1 MNTSLNT
8 HYGVCNTAV
17 DTAAKTVT
25 VGGNFSL
32 VTGAQVVV
40 KFTNGNTANPSTL
53 NVNNTGA
60 KNITTGYGKSFN
72 INGESILTFEYD
84 GTSWNVISSNQM
96 ITSGNTNNGYTLQT
110 INSQTSGLAIANG
123 FSVTDS
129 VDGDLYIAHGGT
141 NENAIYC
148 TGGNIVTTD
157 TVQGNIVTATGAVQG
172 NIVHNTRTITAT
184 TTLDAKDN
192 IVLCNNSSE
201 IDINIKMNQVLPG
214 QVFTVIKTTTT
225 DVNVRTLSATNSSVP
240 LLRVLDTSMTSVS
253 VHDLSGIG
261 VWNLYCIG
269 NYIYL
274 YKL

>member
-1 MNTSLNT
+1 M
-8 HYGVCNTAV
+8 
-17 DTAAKTVT
+17 
-25 VGGNFSL
+25 
-32 VTGAQVVV
+32 
-40 KFTNGNTANPSTL
+40 KFTNGNTATTGTL

-72 INGESILTFEYD
+72 ISAESILMLEYD
-84 GTSWNVISSNQM
+84 GTSWVVISSNQM

-123 FSVTDS
+123 FSVTDG

-148 TGGNIVTTD
+148 TA
-157 TVQGNIVTATGAVQG
+157 GNIVTATGAVQG

-192 IVLCNNSSE
+192 IVLCNNSSS
-201 IDINIKMNQVLPG
+201 IYVNIKIDQVLPG
-214 QVFTVIKTTTT
+214 QVFTIIKSAPA
-225 DVNVRTLSATNSSVP
+225 DVTVRTLSATNSAVS
-240 LLRVLDTSMTSVS
+240 LLRILDTSITSDSIS
-253 VHDLSGIG
+253 VLSGIG

-269 NYIYL
+269 SYIYL

>member
-1 MNTSLNT
+1 M
-8 HYGVCNTAV
+8 CDTAV

-40 KFTNGNTANPSTL
+40 KFTNGNTANTSTL

-123 FSVTDS
+123 FSVTNS

-157 TVQGNIVTATGAVQG
+157 TVQGNIVTATSAVQG

-192 IVLCNNSSE
+192 IVLCNNSSV
-201 IDINIKMNQVLPG
+201 IDVKIKMDQVLSG
-214 QVFTVIKTTTT
+214 QVFTIIKTTTT
-225 DVNVRTLSATNSSVP
+225 DVTVRTLSPANSTVS
-240 LLRVLDTSMTSVS
+240 LLKVLDTSMTSAS
-253 VHDLSGIG
+253 AHALSGIG

-269 NYIYL
+269 SYIYL